1 MFPPKVT
8 NVIYQVVDPQYI
20 RALMEFLISDPTTTP
35 SPDDFPDPEEGYLL
49 WGDRIGTS
57 IQEHLCSLLEARYL
71 HPEGKGRKRP
81 LPPHAG
87 PNGAPALSE
96 KKPVGGSGTMV
107 DVFFKIVGGQGLLC
121 KPGSEAHCKV
131 EFGYLPDDT
140 PGAPPSMPPLPGE
153 DTIKIS
159 LGTENSPVKRQ
170 DDGGGFVVWNQ
181 HVNLPATNLTD
192 AVMISVFEKG
202 SGKMIGG
209 EDVFL
214 GRHRIAI
221 SDLITTSAKEGYVER
236 WCELRGRPNGKKD
249 KSVGGE
255 VLVEFTIHHDD
266 KETQKPS
273 ASAPS
278 NMDPELPL
286 RRLQSATTI
295 LSPPLYRVLM
305 RAAVECDLH
314 NRPPLLVTPPPPNRR
329 GGATGGP
336 PGSMS
341 VRDDYLSPLSL
352 QARTVL
358 EVYGREWGMR
368 DATCTLILLEALSDA
383 CDAALVA
390 MGGKEVGGGRM
401 FGGTVYQRRLLETI
415 RFPIVVQLLERIHL
429 AYVRNLQ
436 TYRDF
441 YPRNQPRGAVETAI
455 LILRLIHKNT
465 LFREESGVG
474 RAEPDSFR
482 TALRNIMTQA
492 SITRY
497 GQLQELS
504 APLDRTDIL
513 QTLDSITEFVNL
525 LKADIEEDS
534 AHFDEGFMANKED
547 LKMSKLTSETYLKC
561 LVLTLEDLSEVI
573 AGEEVVKI
581 PGVASKVFDVYMILR
596 GLEEKYGK
604 LVPSLKRT
612 SVSGG
617 FSLERWF
624 HPFVQMWLKHLG
636 TQTVIWVD
644 NALRADDFSPLPGT
658 EGDVLPYSSSI
669 RDVYSAIYAELDVV
683 LGLVG
688 EDNNN
693 NGKKGGNGR
702 QGSAKFL
709 QIFAKV
715 VNQALE
721 HYCDR
726 IISSEAVA
734 AKPGTVATTAQT
746 VINAATGGK
755 NSGGKDISMESC
767 IKLCNLV
774 YAMNR
779 LEDLQKTMN
788 VEAVS
793 RRQEEFYRRTLAPM
807 IRRYRA
813 VSRYYPADE
822 KYGSVKGEMKAE
834 DDSGANMI
842 PVRGAFKV
850 EVVYAENVKGCKGNG
865 MANPYVM
872 VRVPEGSVMEREEL
886 MAGRDDDEDSEGASP
901 SASTPEKREPAAKGK
916 AVIKMVKKRLRGKE
930 CELLRTRPNYDT
942 LNPTFD
948 EAFDVMLPEVERL
961 EVGVLSKVGVVEGVA
976 LSGDEVVG
984 FGSVNLAGSMRS
996 KLMDHQTHEV
1006 WVDLEPQG
1014 RVLLRITM
1022 EGDGETVEYWFKKTN
1037 RRFIRNRNDLV
1048 RSLAGRLVPY
1058 CRKVLLQVV
1067 KGEEQAPQKGF
1078 LKAIGAT
1085 AAPVKLEDVDPD
1097 EITTAAGVP
1106 IDQDMTF
1113 REIAV
1118 VLKPMEDYLDK
1129 NFATICEW
1137 LTPTASVAN
1146 SGKSLLLAQETIQR
1160 VWEELVEHCLKNMLV
1175 PPLYGQIEKDRKV
1188 LNKRQV
1194 SAVHSLLHRL
1204 RDFFYA
1210 DGEGFGL
1217 PLKVLESPL
1226 TFGRLEAIVKSYYAG
1241 RPTSEMLPKVQKEY
1255 ENSLLAERLGT
1266 KGSPKAL
1273 KPGGTLGRGVAV
1285 GEKEYLLRIV
1295 RLRAERG
1302 EDLTDAER
1310 TEAKGWL
1317 DSQLVSRKKDTG
1329 AR

>member
-1 MFPPKVT
+1 
-8 NVIYQVVDPQYI
+8 VVDPQYI

-71 HPEGKGRKRP
+71 HPEGKGRKP
-81 LPPHAG
+81 
-87 PNGAPALSE
+87 
-96 KKPVGGSGTMV
+96 GGSGTMV

-131 EFGYLPDDT
+131 EFGYLPDDS

-159 LGTENSPVKRQ
+159 LGTENAPVKRQ

-202 SGKMIGG
+202 SGKLIGG

-236 WCELRGRPNGKKD
+236 WCELKPRPNGKKD
-249 KSVGGE
+249 RSVGGE

-266 KETQKPS
+266 KETQKPA

-314 NRPPLLVTPPPPNRR
+314 NRPALLVTPPPPNRR
-329 GGATGGP
+329 GGANGGP

-341 VRDDYLSPLSL
+341 LRDDYLSPLSL

-368 DATCTLILLEALSDA
+368 DATCTLILLEAISDA

-390 MGGKEVGGGRM
+390 
-401 FGGTVYQRRLLETI
+401 TVPTLHLPILFSDRWSK
-415 RFPIVVQLLERIHL
+415 FPVVVQLLERIHL

-441 YPRNQPRGAVETAI
+441 YPRNHPRGAVETAI
-455 LILRLIHKNT
+455 LILRLIHKNM
-465 LFREESGVG
+465 LFREESVVG

-604 LVPSLKRT
+604 LVPSLKRS

-636 TQTVIWVD
+636 TQTVVWVD
-644 NALRADDFSPLPGT
+644 NAIRADDFSPLPGT

-688 EDNNN
+688 EDNNK
-693 NGKKGGNGR
+693 GKKGGNGR

-726 IISSEAVA
+726 IIASETKKA
-734 AKPGTVATTAQT
+734 GEGEWTLWETVTTTAQT

-755 NSGGKDISMESC
+755 DTGGKDISMESC

-834 DDSGANMI
+834 EDSAGNMI

-886 MAGRDDDEDSEGASP
+886 GTSP
-901 SASTPEKREPAAKGK
+901 SSSTAEKKEPAAKGK

-984 FGSVNLAGSMRS
+984 FGSVSLAGGMRS
-996 KLMDHQTHEV
+996 KLLDHQTHEV

-1067 KGEEQAPQKGF
+1067 KGEEQALQKGF

-1129 NFATICEW
+1129 NFATLCDV
-1137 LTPTASVAN
+1137 TN

-1241 RPTSEMLPKVQKEY
+1241 RPTPEMLPKVQKEY

-1273 KPGGTLGRGVAV
+1273 KPGGTLGRGGTI

-1295 RLRAERG
+1295 RLRAERAD
-1302 EDLTDAER
+1302 DLTDAER
-1310 TEAKGWL
+1310 TEAKAWL